1 MPGTAGPRFG
11 DGVAMAAA
19 AAAVGRPGLP
29 VPARRLHAAAA
40 GPTTPSAI
48 PIVSKPIVIL
58 GGVRAWEHW
67 LFGCTIPCSQARML
81 KVNCKVASTKVAE
94 QLCGGKLP
102 VSRIGEV
109 EKDRRAVSKDT
120 LAAVAP
126 CLQP

>member
-11 DGVAMAAA
+11 DGVAMAA

-58 GGVRAWEHW
+58 GGVE
-67 LFGCTIPCSQARML
+67 LGS
-81 KVNCKVASTKVAE
+81 
-94 QLCGGKLP
+94 
-102 VSRIGEV
+102 IGY
-109 EKDRRAVSKDT
+109 
-120 LAAVAP
+120 LAAQYHVLRQE
-126 CLQP
+126 C